1 MLCKK
6 NIKFGFGNP
15 VVEWGA
21 VVRKSIRVSERERER
36 EKERERER
44 ESRERRLFAITR
56 KMYDIFGST
65 ACPNSRELRTRRKYI
80 KARTFLEVPFS
91 ASLKI
96 LFPPPQKKRRQKRRQ
111 RKEISGK
118 KM

>member
-36 EKERERER
+36 EREREQR
-44 ESRERRLFAITR
+44 EQRE
-56 KMYDIFGST
+56 
-65 ACPNSRELRTRRKYI
+65 E
-80 KARTFLEVPFS
+80 TFCHNPKNV
-91 ASLKI
+91 
-96 LFPPPQKKRRQKRRQ
+96 
-111 RKEISGK
+111 
-118 KM
+118 

>member
-36 EKERERER
+36 EREREQR
-44 ESRERRLFAITR
+44 ESRERKLFAITR
-56 KMYDIFGST
+56 KMYDIFGSN
-65 ACPNSRELRTRRKYI
+65 AYLNSRELRRRRNNI
-80 KARTFLEVPFS
+80 KA
-91 ASLKI
+91 
-96 LFPPPQKKRRQKRRQ
+96 
-111 RKEISGK
+111 
-118 KM
+118 